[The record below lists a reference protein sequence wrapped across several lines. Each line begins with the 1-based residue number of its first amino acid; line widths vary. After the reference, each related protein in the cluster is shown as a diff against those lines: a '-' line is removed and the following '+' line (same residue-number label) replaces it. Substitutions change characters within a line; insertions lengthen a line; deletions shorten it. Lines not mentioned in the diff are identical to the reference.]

1 MDKEL
6 KKLSR
11 IEILELMLSQTDDI
25 DNLSKLNKELE
36 RKLEKANF
44 DLNALKQTNLDLS
57 NSVDFSAINNE
68 KIEEL
73 ENKLLVQEESFK
85 KELDDLR
92 KEKDNVTNKYNAIKD
107 EFNTLKQAMIT
118 ENNNLHQTLKLYEGK
133 LSKLND
139 YKAILEEEYQNKE
152 KDLKEKLNN
161 SLVSNKEE
169 YKKILLEAKQA
180 QNDAKAKLLEA
191 KQSEEEAE
199 QKILEANKLKE
210 EAEKKLSDAKSI
222 SDLTNVVL
230 SVISSEEN
238 IEELLKIVKD
248 NKHHQNKA

>member
-57 NSVDFSAINNE
+57 NSVDFSTINNE

-92 KEKDNVTNKYNAIKD
+92 KEKDNITNKYNAIKD

-118 ENNNLHQTLKLYEGK
+118 ENNNLHQTLKSYEGK
-133 LSKLND
+133 LSELND

-161 SLVSNKEE
+161 SLILNKEE

-180 QNDAKAKLLEA
+180 QNDAEAKLLEA

-210 EAEKKLSDAKSI
+210 EAEKKLNDAKSI
-222 SDLTNVVL
+222 SDLTSVVL

-238 IEELLKIVKD
+238 IEELLKIVKG
-248 NKHHQNKA
+248 